1 MILKIEKVK
10 GKITDKQMLLL
21 GAAIIVIAGFFYSQH
36 KVAFMIHDDMY
47 YCMVTRSGNVLSK
60 AKDAAIAQG
69 RFYYMYTYVLYAI
82 PYLFNSLVYI
92 KAVSFISVLFSTACL
107 FYVVK
112 KMLGAKIGFLVILMF
127 YSFAQIDMQH
137 NAFVAYLF
145 HHQVTMGILLL
156 AIERLLA
163 YYREKRKTSI
173 LIASAILYAIPV
185 FIYESFLFYSILFFA
200 ISLYFNIKDNKK
212 WFVSVKNSLWELR
225 YHIILSV
232 FYLIIYFTWMKLYPS
247 VYEGSRWAF
256 SSLKDS
262 LVTVAVLST
271 GLFPLNSFIH
281 IIRRLHI
288 SDFLDPYF
296 VLKAIIS
303 SAAIMYLLREIYR
316 KISAEFLKTSGL
328 LLLLATLLPSIPL
341 ALTSKYVSWVKGK
354 TYGYV
359 VSYFSYFFIIVLVTL
374 CLIFIYQ
381 ATIKIKIFKILLFGA
396 LFIASVC
403 TDVNNAYWAKASQ
416 SDMDRRV
423 AFDKVISSTSFQNV
437 PDGSVIYIPDY
448 IGINTSMNLTAE
460 YVKMVS
466 GKTVKMENKKEP
478 VELLEELYAISYDQP
493 SKSAI
498 LYQKK
503 GQSNM
508 TKRLSI
514 SSVDD
519 NEKGILLQTDADEN
533 FMITENGKTVGIF
546 YKNAVIPLNFL
557 NGVCIIESDSD
568 IQLESIQI
576 LNQQVKNNSLIKI
589 DYGEG
594 FYAKED
600 WGRWSQ
606 KESRLNIINNTGQDH
621 VVSFYMLAGTGYQEP
636 SKFEVILPNS
646 SVADFELNNEYREIR
661 VETLVHPG
669 VNELQLISS
678 SKQVDSGTDSRKL
691 FFKVSNSWI
700 EIVD

>member
-1 MILKIEKVK
+1 MKIEKAK

-21 GAAIIVIAGFFYSQH
+21 GAAIIVIAGFFYSQRQ
-36 KVAFMIHDDMY
+36 VAFMIHDDMY
-47 YCMVTRSGNVLSK
+47 YCMVTRGGNILNK

-82 PYLFNSLVYI
+82 PYLFNSMVYI
-92 KAVSFISVLFSTACL
+92 KAVSLISVLFSTACL

-112 KMLGAKIGFLVILMF
+112 KMLGAKIGFLVILIL

-145 HHQVTMGILLL
+145 HHQVTIGILLL

-173 LIASAILYAIPV
+173 LVASAILYAIPV

-212 WFVSVKNSLWELR
+212 WFVSVKDSLWQLR

-232 FYLIIYFTWMKLYPS
+232 LYLIIYFTWMKLYPS

-256 SSLKDS
+256 SSLKDY

-303 SAAIMYLLREIYR
+303 SAAIMYLLREIHR
-316 KISAEFLKTSGL
+316 KISAEFLKTSGM

-341 ALTSKYVSWVKGK
+341 ALTSKYVSWVKGE

-359 VSYFSYFFIIVLVTL
+359 VSYFSYFFIVVLITL

-423 AFDKVISSTSFQNV
+423 AFDKVISSPSYQNV

-466 GKTVKMENKKEP
+466 GKTVKMENKKES
-478 VELLEELYAISYDQP
+478 VEWLEELYAISYDQP

-503 GQSNM
+503 GQSEM

-546 YKNAVIPLNFL
+546 YKIAVIPLNFL
-557 NGVCIIESDSD
+557 NGECIIESDSD

-594 FYAKED
+594 FYEKED

-606 KESRLNIINNTGQDH
+606 KDSQLNIINNTGQDH
-621 VVSFYMLAGTGYQEP
+621 VISFYMLAGTGYQEP
-636 SKFEVILPNS
+636 SKFEVILPNG

-669 VNELQLISS
+669 VNELQLVSS

>member
-1 MILKIEKVK
+1 MKIEKVK